1 MRKAYFSIMVLTS
14 LLSVEPLFID
24 SVELFHNLRTDRLS
38 YYFEVWKER
47 MKVVVVLRTLLFSLL
62 AHG

>member
-1 MRKAYFSIMVLTS
+1 MVLTS